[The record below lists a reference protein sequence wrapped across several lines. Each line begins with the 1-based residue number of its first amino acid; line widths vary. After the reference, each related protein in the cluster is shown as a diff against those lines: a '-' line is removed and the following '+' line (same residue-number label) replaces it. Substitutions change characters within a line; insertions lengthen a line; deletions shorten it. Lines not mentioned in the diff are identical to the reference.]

1 MEDDIIYVSNEY
13 DTQTFMKLLFSIDFV
28 GRLQF
33 IKSKYNLARVDFM
46 ILNNENLKSVV
57 VECKDWLKRKP
68 TFISKSKIDNLI
80 KHYDKSFLILHHNAV
95 YYWLKINKYDW
106 TKIKLLKI
114 HNKNDAEYDLC
125 YDIEN
130 LLSVDYDELEIQLRL
145 CLIT

>member
-1 MEDDIIYVSNEY
+1 MEDSVIYVSNEY

-33 IKSKYNLARVDFM
+33 IKSTYNLARVDFM
-46 ILNNENLKSVV
+46 ILNTENLKSVV
-57 VECKDWLKRKP
+57 VECKDWLRRRP

-80 KHYDKSFLILHHNAV
+80 KHYDKSFLILHHNQR
-95 YYWLKINKYDW
+95 YYWLKVNKYDW
-106 TKIKLLKI
+106 TKIKLLQI
-114 HNKNDAEYDLC
+114 PNKNDAEYDLC

-130 LLSVDYDELEIQLRL
+130 LLSVDYDELETQLRL